1 MQGSANGKERST
13 GVYQRL
19 IPISLVAFCGTLG
32 KNGAGRRRI
41 FCKPV
46 EISNF
51 HPSWEEFSNSQ
62 GAEEIS
68 V

>member
-1 MQGSANGKERST
+1 MQSSANGKERST
-13 GVYQRL
+13 GVCQRL

-62 GAEEIS
+62 RAEEIS